1 MAAADII
8 KDAGEH
14 MSKTLNVLRQELNSI
29 RAGRANPQLLD
40 NIKVDYYGT
49 PTPLSQVGNVSA
61 PEPRMLVISPWDNK
75 LIPLVEKAIRTSDLG
90 INPINDGKIIRLA
103 IPELTEERRKE
114 LVKTVH
120 KYGEEAK
127 VALRNIRRDAND
139 ALKKLQKASEITED
153 DLKRFEDEVQKLTDR
168 QSKAVDDSLKEK
180 EKEILKV

>member
-14 MSKTLNVLRQELNSI
+14 MSKTLSVLRQELNSI

-49 PTPLSQVGNVSA
+49 PTPLTQVGNVSA
-61 PEPRMLVISPWDNK
+61 PEPRMLVISLWDNK

-90 INPINDGKIIRLA
+90 INPINDGKVIRLA

-153 DLKRFEDEVQKLTDR
+153 DLKRFEEEVQKLTDR
-168 QSKAVDDSLKEK
+168 QSKAVDDSLKDK

>member
-8 KDAGEH
+8 ASAGEH
-14 MSKTLNVLRQELNSI
+14 MSKTLEVLRHEMNSI

-49 PTPLSQVGNVSA
+49 PTPVGQVGNISA
-61 PEPRMLVISPWDNK
+61 PEPRMLMISPWDVK
-75 LIPLVEKAIRTSDLG
+75 LIPLIEKAIRVSDLG
-90 INPINDGKIIRLA
+90 INPVSDGKIIRLA

-120 KYGEEAK
+120 KHGEDAK
-127 VALRNIRRDAND
+127 VALRNVRRDAND
-139 ALKKLQKASEITED
+139 ALKKLQKSSEITED
-153 DLKRFEDEVQKLTDR
+153 ELKRFEEEIQKLTDR
-168 QSKAVDDSLKEK
+168 QSKAVEDVLKDK